1 MNDVGQWLERLGL
14 VQYAAV
20 FAAND
25 VDREVLAR
33 LTEQD
38 LEKLGVSLDHRKK
51 LLRAISVLARQHAEP
66 RSETHAPMSTSSG
79 GERRQLTLLFCD
91 LVGSTALST
100 QLDVEDLGDVIHAF
114 HQVCAETIELHEGY
128 VAKYMGDGIL
138 AYFGYPRA
146 EENDAERAV
155 RAGLAMVQA
164 VGDLN
169 VGHGLRLQLRVGIA
183 TGPVVVGQ
191 FIGEGTAREAGVIG
205 ETPNLAARL
214 QALAAPNTVVIGA
227 TTHRLVG
234 AMFDCE
240 DLGHHEL
247 KGFAKPVQAW
257 RVVGESSM
265 EGRFGVRK
273 AAGLAPLVDRAREL
287 DLLIGWWRE
296 SKSGRGQVA
305 LVRGEAG
312 VGKSRLAQ
320 ELEGRLGEDR
330 HVSLRYHCSPHHRNT
345 ALHPV
350 IDQLERAAGF
360 VPDDTPER
368 KLAKLEGLLARS
380 LLAVREVVPLLAA
393 LLSIPTGGR
402 YPPVEFAPRRQKEL
416 TLQALVDQLAGLAA
430 CDPALLVFEDA
441 HWIDPTSLELLE
453 LLVDRLAGLRVLV
466 LVISRPEFGASW
478 LDRSH
483 VTELPLDRMGQRESA
498 AIAQSMSSK
507 VLPPEVLDRI
517 VAKTDGIPLFVEE
530 LTKTVMESGLLR
542 DAGNRYAL
550 DGPLPPLAIPATLH
564 DSLLARLDR
573 LGPAKAVAQ
582 IAACIGREFSNEVLS
597 VVAPVRGEELQAALN
612 RLVASGLVVWQ
623 GTRSG
628 GTYAFRH
635 ALLRDAAYGTL
646 LRTGRQHL
654 HGLIGE
660 AIEGRF
666 GDRLDELAGILG
678 HHFEQANASQKA
690 AFYFERAGDRA
701 AAVFANA
708 EAIAFY
714 EAALAQAELLL
725 GHAAEQRDRWQ
736 ALSTNLRE
744 KIGDVLSV
752 TGQHEEARDTY
763 QAALSRCAEGERELR
778 ARLYRKI
785 GQTWARQRQNL
796 REALIAYAEAE
807 AILGPEP
814 AEDVTRW
821 QQEWV
826 QIQLDRLMALYI
838 ANSTRE
844 MERLIVQIRPLISQ
858 HGSPVQRGQFHQAVV
873 TAAYRRDHYV
883 VSDETLHAAKA
894 SVDAYRK
901 AGALSEQQCLAQ
913 FSLGFSHLW
922 RGEFDEAEVALS
934 KALALAEQIGD
945 AANRVLCLTYLT
957 VLYRKRGRT
966 DEVSRYV
973 ALSRAACV
981 DARMPP
987 YAAVADANEAWLA
1000 GRQGDLSAAQVKAAA
1015 ALEALSAWPI
1025 AYPFLWVALWPLVG
1039 AAAAWGETEQAV
1051 GHARA
1056 MLQETQQ
1063 PLPEPLRSDLE
1074 TAIAAWDTGSV
1085 AIARKQLDHA
1095 MAIAIGLGFL

>member
-14 VQYAAV
+14 IQYAAV

-25 VDREVLAR
+25 VDGEVLAR
-33 LTEQD
+33 LTEED
-38 LEKLGVSLDHRKK
+38 LEKFGVSLDHREK
-51 LLRAISVLARQHAEP
+51 LLRAISALAREHAEP
-66 RSETHAPMSTSSG
+66 RLEAHAPMSRSAE
-79 GERRQLTLLFCD
+79 GERRQLTLIFCD

-100 QLDVEDLGDVIHAF
+100 QLDVEDLSDVIHAF
-114 HQVCAETIELHEGY
+114 HQFCAEIIELHEGY

-146 EENDAERAV
+146 GEDDAERAV
-155 RAGLAMVQA
+155 RAGLAMVNA
-164 VGDLN
+164 VGNLT

-214 QALAAPNTVVIGA
+214 LALAAPNTVVIGV

-234 AMFDCE
+234 GMFDCE

-247 KGFAKPVQAW
+247 KGFAKPVRAW
-257 RVVGESSM
+257 RVVLESST

-273 AAGLAPLVDRAREL
+273 AAGLAPLVDRATEL

-296 SKSGRGQVA
+296 SKSGRGRVA

-320 ELEGRLGEDR
+320 EFERRLDEDQ

-360 VPDDTPER
+360 VPDDLPER
-368 KLAKLEGLLARS
+368 KLAKLEGLLAPS
-380 LLAVREVVPLLAA
+380 LVAVRETAPLLAA

-402 YPPVEFAPRRQKEL
+402 YPPIELGPRRQKERI
-416 TLQALVDQLAGLAA
+416 LQAVVDQLTGLVEY
-430 CDPALLVFEDA
+430 DPALLVFEDA
-441 HWIDPTSLELLE
+441 HWIDPTSQELLE
-453 LLVDRLAGLRVLV
+453 MLVDRLASLRVLAV
-466 LVISRPEFGASW
+466 VTCRPEFRASW
-478 LDRSH
+478 RDRSH
-483 VTELPLDRMGQRESA
+483 VTELLLDRLGQSDSA
-498 AIAQSMSSK
+498 AIAQSLSSK
-507 VLPPEVLDRI
+507 ALPPEVLTRI

-550 DGPLPPLAIPATLH
+550 DDPLPPLAIPATLH

-582 IAACIGREFSNEVLS
+582 IAACIGRDFSNEVLS
-597 VVAPVRGEELQAALN
+597 VVAPVSGEELHGALN
-612 RLVASGLVVWQ
+612 RLVASGLVIRQ
-623 GTRSG
+623 DARSAG
-628 GTYAFRH
+628 NYAFRH
-635 ALLRDAAYGTL
+635 ALLRDAAYSTL
-646 LRTGRQHL
+646 LRTRRQHL

-660 AIEGRF
+660 AIEHLF
-666 GDRLDELAGILG
+666 GDRLDEFASVLA
-678 HHFEQANASQKA
+678 HHFEQANARQKA
-690 AFYFERAGDRA
+690 AFYFERAGERA
-701 AAVFANA
+701 AVAFANA

-714 EAALAQAELLL
+714 KAALAQAELLL
-725 GHAAEQRDRWQ
+725 GFAAEQRDRWQ
-736 ALSTNLRE
+736 ASSTNLRE

-752 TGQHEEARDTY
+752 TGQHEEARDIY
-763 QAALSRCAEGERELR
+763 QLALNGCAEGGRELR

-785 GQTWARQRQNL
+785 GQTWARQRQNH
-796 REALIAYAEAE
+796 RQALIAYTEAE
-807 AILGPEP
+807 AVLGSEP
-814 AEDVTRW
+814 AEDVTSW
-821 QQEWV
+821 QQEWL
-826 QIQLDRLMALYI
+826 QIQLERLVPLYLENDI
-838 ANSTRE
+838 RE
-844 MERLIVQIRPLISQ
+844 MERLIVQIRPLIGQ
-858 HGSPVQRGQFHQAVV
+858 HGSPAQRGQFYHGVV
-873 TAAYRRDHYV
+873 AAAYRRDRYV
-883 VSDETLHAAKA
+883 VSDETLRANKA
-894 SVDAYRK
+894 SVDAYRE
-901 AGALSEQQCLAQ
+901 AGTLSEPQCLAQ

-922 RGEFDEAEVALS
+922 RSEFDQAEVALS
-934 KALALAEQIGD
+934 EALALAERIGD

-957 VLYRKRGRT
+957 VLNRKRGRT

-981 DARMPP
+981 DARMPA
-987 YAAVADANEAWLA
+987 YAAVADANEAWLV
-1000 GRQGDLSAAQVKAAA
+1000 GRQGDLSAAQGKAAA
-1015 ALEALSAWPI
+1015 ALEALRTWPLV
-1025 AYPFLWVALWPLVG
+1025 YPLLWVALWPLVG
-1039 AAAAWGETEQAV
+1039 AAAARGELEQAV

-1056 MLQETQQ
+1056 MLQEPQQ
-1063 PLPEPLRSDLE
+1063 LPPEPLRRDLE

-1085 AIARKQLDHA
+1085 AVARKQLDR
-1095 MAIAIGLGFL
+1095 AIALATGLGFL